1 MEEFFLMLLGL
12 PAHPL
17 LVHFAV
23 VLFPVAALG
32 VAAIVAIPKLRA
44 RFPGAGVIALALTIP
59 FVFAAVQSGEALEE
73 VYYEPEP
80 HSEYGEMMMP
90 IALGTLA
97 VAVAVWLAIK
107 YSWPKLI
114 ASSLGFL
121 MVSAAIGASA
131 MTFVVGHSGAEATWG
146 GKSELFIYEDGYDD
160 YDKDNDY
167 DESSAPVAPGGG
179 ADSPAANGSGLTIR
193 EVANH
198 SSKSDC
204 WVIID
209 DGVYVLDGYMAKHP
223 GGTTVLAA
231 LCGTDGTEA
240 FQSQHARQALPKAEL
255 DKLYLGKLGTSVQ
268 AQQPG
273 TAESQDQA
281 QPSASVISQEQLLA
295 HGTLDSCWAAVDG
308 VVYDLS
314 GYGAE
319 HPGGASQIQAL
330 CGTDATA
337 AFSSEHGFVGTPA
350 NVLAAMKIGELE
362 AGATLPPAD
371 IVYGEG
377 DDDEDEDRD
386 DEDDD
391 EDEDHD
397 DEDSEEA

>member
-1 MEEFFLMLLGL
+1 MEEFFLKVLGL

-32 VAAIVAIPKLRA
+32 VAAMVAIPKLRA
-44 RFPGAGVIALALTIP
+44 RFLGAGVIALALTIP

-146 GKSELFIYEDGYDD
+146 GKSELFNYEEEADTN
-160 YDKDNDY
+160 NDY
-167 DESSAPVAPGGG
+167 DESAPFEPGSPTESSA
-179 ADSPAANGSGLTIR
+179 SSGTSLTIQ

-209 DGVYVLDGYMAKHP
+209 GGVYALDGYISKHP

-231 LCGTDGTEA
+231 LCGKDGTEA
-240 FQSQHARQALPKAEL
+240 FQSQHARQALPKTEL
-255 DKLYLGKLGTSVQ
+255 DKLYLGELGTLAQ
-268 AQQPG
+268 TQQPG
-273 TAESQDQA
+273 TAESQTQA
-281 QPSASVISQEQLLA
+281 ESNPAVISEADLLG
-295 HGTLDSCWAAVDG
+295 HGTIDNCWAVVEG

-362 AGATLPPAD
+362 AGATVPPAD

-377 DDDEDEDRD
+377 GED
-386 DEDDD
+386 DDD

-397 DEDSEEA
+397 DDEDDSEEA

>member
-1 MEEFFLMLLGL
+1 MVLGL

-44 RFPGAGVIALALTIP
+44 RFLGAGVIALALTIP

-73 VYYEPEP
+73 VYYEPQP

-146 GKSELFIYEDGYDD
+146 GKSELFNYEDGYDD

-167 DESSAPVAPGGG
+167 DESSAPVAPGSG
-179 ADSPAANGSGLTIR
+179 ADSLAANGSGLTIR

-231 LCGTDGTEA
+231 LCGKDGTEA

-255 DKLYLGKLGTSVQ
+255 DKLYLGKLGKSVQ

-273 TAESQDQA
+273 TVESQDQA

-362 AGATLPPAD
+362 VGATLPPAD

-386 DEDDD
+386 YEDDD

>member
-1 MEEFFLMLLGL
+1 MVLGL

-17 LVHFAV
+17 LVHFAA

-44 RFPGAGVIALALTIP
+44 RFLGAGVIALALTIP

-107 YSWPKLI
+107 YNWPKFI
-114 ASSLGFL
+114 AMSLGFL
-121 MVSAAIGASA
+121 MVSASIGASA

-160 YDKDNDY
+160 YNKDNDY
-167 DESSAPVAPGGG
+167 DDSSAPVELGIGSDSSAASGG
-179 ADSPAANGSGLTIR
+179 GLTIQ
-193 EVANH
+193 EVSNH
-198 SSKSDC
+198 ASKNDC

-209 DGVYVLDGYMAKHP
+209 GGVYALDSYMAKHP
-223 GGTTVLAA
+223 GGTKVLAA
-231 LCGTDGTEA
+231 LCGKDGTQA

-255 DKLYLGKLGTSVQ
+255 EKHYLGKLGSSNQ
-268 AQQPG
+268 AQQPS
-273 TAESQDQA
+273 TAEPKTQVQQNS
-281 QPSASVISQEQLLA
+281 SVISQEDLLA
-295 HGTLDSCWAAVDG
+295 HSTLDSCWAAVDG

-314 GYGAE
+314 GYGSE

-350 NVLAAMKIGELE
+350 NVLAAMKIGEIE

-371 IVYGEG
+371 IVYGKG
-377 DDDEDEDRD
+377 DDED
-386 DEDDD
+386 
-391 EDEDHD
+391 DEDHD
-397 DEDSEEA
+397 DGQEDSEDA

>member
-1 MEEFFLMLLGL
+1 MVLGL

-32 VAAIVAIPKLRA
+32 VAAIVAIPKLRS
-44 RFPGAGVIALALTIP
+44 RFLGASVVALALTVP
-59 FVFAAVQSGEALEE
+59 FVFAAVQSGEALED

-97 VAVAVWLAIK
+97 IAVAVWLSIK
-107 YSWPKLI
+107 YNWPKLLSQ
-114 ASSLGFL
+114 ALGFL

-146 GKSELFIYEDGYDD
+146 GKSEVFIYEEENYDD
-160 YDKDNDY
+160 DSY
-167 DESSAPVAPGGG
+167 DESAGTVDSNA
-179 ADSPAANGSGLTIR
+179 ADASSVDDGLSIK

-198 SSKSDC
+198 NSKSDC
-204 WVIID
+204 WVVID
-209 DGVYVLDGYMAKHP
+209 GGVYALDGYIAAHP
-223 GGTTVLAA
+223 GGSSVLTA
-231 LCGTDGTEA
+231 LCGKDGTTA
-240 FQSQHARQALPKAEL
+240 FQSQHARQALPAAEL
-255 DKLYLGKLGTSVQ
+255 QKLFLGKLGEGVANNDSSTGTSDAQ
-268 AQQPG
+268 ASEPG
-273 TAESQDQA
+273 QLITEA
-281 QPSASVISQEQLLA
+281 QLLA
-295 HGTLDSCWAAVDG
+295 HSTLDSCWAAVEG

-337 AFSSEHGFVGTPA
+337 AFSAEHGFVGTPA
-350 NVLAAMKIGELE
+350 NVLAAMKIGDLE
-362 AGATLPPAD
+362 PGANLPQAD
-371 IVYGEG
+371 ITYGE
-377 DDDEDEDRD
+377 DEDEGEDY
-386 DEDDD
+386 DDD
-391 EDEDHD
+391 DDDDHEDEVEDEYD
-397 DEDSEEA
+397 DA

>member
-1 MEEFFLMLLGL
+1 MVLGL

-32 VAAIVAIPKLRA
+32 VAAIVAIPKLRT
-44 RFPGAGVIALALTIP
+44 RFLGAGVIALALTIP

-107 YSWPKLI
+107 YNWPKLI
-114 ASSLGFL
+114 AMSLGFL
-121 MVSAAIGASA
+121 MVSASIGASA

-167 DESSAPVAPGGG
+167 DDSSAPVETGIGS
-179 ADSPAANGSGLTIR
+179 DSSDASGDGLTIQ
-193 EVANH
+193 EVSNH
-198 SSKSDC
+198 ASKNDC

-209 DGVYVLDGYMAKHP
+209 GGVYALDSYMAKHP
-223 GGTTVLAA
+223 GGTKVLAA
-231 LCGTDGTEA
+231 LCGKDGTQA

-255 DKLYLGKLGTSVQ
+255 EKHYLGKLGSSNQ

-273 TAESQDQA
+273 TAEPKTQVQQD
-281 QPSASVISQEQLLA
+281 SSVISQEDLLA
-295 HGTLDSCWAAVDG
+295 HSTLDSCWAAVDG

-314 GYGAE
+314 GYGSE

-350 NVLAAMKIGELE
+350 NVLAALRIGEIE

-377 DDDEDEDRD
+377 DDEDG
-386 DEDDD
+386 
-391 EDEDHD
+391 EDHD
-397 DEDSEEA
+397 DGQEDSEDA

>member
-1 MEEFFLMLLGL
+1 
-12 PAHPL
+12 
-17 LVHFAV
+17 
-23 VLFPVAALG
+23 
-32 VAAIVAIPKLRA
+32 
-44 RFPGAGVIALALTIP
+44 
-59 FVFAAVQSGEALEE
+59 
-73 VYYEPEP
+73 
-80 HSEYGEMMMP
+80 
-90 IALGTLA
+90 
-97 VAVAVWLAIK
+97 
-107 YSWPKLI
+107 
-114 ASSLGFL
+114 
-121 MVSAAIGASA
+121 

-146 GKSELFIYEDGYDD
+146 GKSELFNYEEEADTN
-160 YDKDNDY
+160 NDY
-167 DESSAPVAPGGG
+167 DESAPFEPGSPTESSA
-179 ADSPAANGSGLTIR
+179 SSGTSLTIQ

-209 DGVYVLDGYMAKHP
+209 GGVYALDGYISKHP

-231 LCGTDGTEA
+231 LCGKDGTEA
-240 FQSQHARQALPKAEL
+240 FQSQHARQALPKTEL
-255 DKLYLGKLGTSVQ
+255 DKLYLGELGTLAQ
-268 AQQPG
+268 TQQPG
-273 TAESQDQA
+273 TAESQTQA
-281 QPSASVISQEQLLA
+281 ESNPAVISEADLLA
-295 HGTLDSCWAAVDG
+295 HGAIDSCWAVVEG

-362 AGATLPPAD
+362 AGATVPPAD

-377 DDDEDEDRD
+377 GED
-386 DEDDD
+386 DDD

-397 DEDSEEA
+397 DDEDDSEEA

>member
-1 MEEFFLMLLGL
+1 LMVLGL

-32 VAAIVAIPKLRA
+32 VAAIVAIPKLRS
-44 RFPGAGVIALALTIP
+44 RFLGAGVIALALTVP
-59 FVFAAVQSGEALEE
+59 LVFAAVQSGEALED

-97 VAVAVWLAIK
+97 IAIAVWLAIK

-114 ASSLGFL
+114 ASALGFL

-146 GKSELFIYEDGYDD
+146 GKSELFEYQGE
-160 YDKDNDY
+160 DY
-167 DESSAPVAPGGG
+167 DETSAP
-179 ADSPAANGSGLTIR
+179 ADSTGPLGQSPKAAGSGLTIQ

-204 WVIID
+204 WVVID
-209 DGVYVLDGYMAKHP
+209 GNVYALNGYMAKHP
-223 GGTTVLAA
+223 GGSAVLSS
-231 LCGTDGTEA
+231 LCGKDGTEA
-240 FQSQHARQALPKAEL
+240 FQSQHARQALPKSEL
-255 DKLYLGKLGTSVQ
+255 DKLFVGRLGEQASSSNQGSTSAV
-268 AQQPG
+268 AEG
-273 TAESQDQA
+273 ADATGLITAD
-281 QPSASVISQEQLLA
+281 QLLA
-295 HGTLDSCWAAVDG
+295 HSTLSSCWAAVNG
-308 VVYDLS
+308 SVYDLS
-314 GYGAE
+314 GYAAE

-337 AFSSEHGFVGTPA
+337 AFSGEHGFSGTPA

-362 AGATLPPAD
+362 TGATLPSAD
-371 IVYGEG
+371 VVYGE
-377 DDDEDEDRD
+377 DED

-391 EDEDHD
+391 YESDSDDDHD
-397 DEDSEEA
+397 DGDDSEDA

>member
-1 MEEFFLMLLGL
+1 MVLGL

-17 LVHFAV
+17 LVHFAA

-32 VAAIVAIPKLRA
+32 VAVIVAIPKLRT
-44 RFPGAGVIALALTIP
+44 RFLGAGVIALALTIP

-73 VYYEPEP
+73 VYYKPEP

-107 YSWPKLI
+107 YNWPKFI
-114 ASSLGFL
+114 AMSLGFL
-121 MVSAAIGASA
+121 MVSASIGASA

-160 YDKDNDY
+160 YNKDNDY
-167 DESSAPVAPGGG
+167 DDSSAPVEPGIGSDSSAASGG
-179 ADSPAANGSGLTIR
+179 GLTIQ
-193 EVANH
+193 EVSNH
-198 SSKSDC
+198 ASKNDC

-209 DGVYVLDGYMAKHP
+209 GGVYALDSYMAKHP
-223 GGTTVLAA
+223 GGTKVLAA
-231 LCGTDGTEA
+231 LCGKDGTQA
-240 FQSQHARQALPKAEL
+240 FQSQHARQALPKSEL
-255 DKLYLGKLGTSVQ
+255 DKHYLGKLGSSNQ
-268 AQQPG
+268 AQQPS
-273 TAESQDQA
+273 TAEPKTQVQQNS
-281 QPSASVISQEQLLA
+281 SVISQEDLLA
-295 HGTLDSCWAAVDG
+295 HSTLDSCWAAVDG

-314 GYGAE
+314 GYGSE
-319 HPGGASQIQAL
+319 HPGGASQIQAV

-337 AFSSEHGFVGTPA
+337 AFSSEHGFVGIPA
-350 NVLAAMKIGELE
+350 NVLAAMKISEIE

-377 DDDEDEDRD
+377 DDED
-386 DEDDD
+386 DEG
-391 EDEDHD
+391 HD
-397 DEDSEEA
+397 DRQEDSEDA